1 MCGICGIVYGDRER
15 AVDRA
20 TLEAMTRL
28 MAHRGPD
35 GEGLRIDGPV
45 GLGHRRLS
53 VIDIEAGVQPMSNE
67 DGSLWLVYNGEI
79 YNFQELAA
87 GLAARGHRFRTRCD
101 TEVIIHLYEELG
113 VGCLDMLRGMFS
125 FALWD
130 GRKRRLFCARD
141 RLGVK
146 PFFYRHAKGDFIF
159 ASGPEAILRH
169 PGVERVVDLE
179 ALDFY
184 LTYQYV
190 PAPHSIFEGM
200 RKLPPAHYLLLEE
213 GRVAVERYWDVNPE
227 RPLEIGYGE
236 ARDRLGELLAEAT
249 RLRLVSDVPLGAFL
263 SGGID
268 SSIVVALMSREGG
281 GRVKT
286 FSIGFEDERYDE
298 LPYARM
304 VAQRYGTDHHEFVV
318 KPDAVGLLPKLVRH
332 YGEPFADSSALPT
345 YHVAEMSRRHVTVAL
360 NGDAGD
366 ELFAGYD
373 RYRAFSLA
381 HRLGMFPG
389 AKPLGG
395 LVARLLARAPRDSA
409 LHRARRFSESLGL
422 DGPARYL
429 SYVAYFGQE
438 ERARLYAPRM
448 RELSRRLDAL
458 GYIRRLYEACRMDDE
473 TARLLCTDIHSYL
486 PGDLLVKV
494 DIATMA
500 VSLEARSP
508 FLDHRVVEFAAALPM
523 RWKLRGGEGKR
534 ILKETFADLLPPEIL
549 RRGKQGF
556 GVPISRWFR
565 RELREYLREVLL
577 DPSSLA
583 RGYFDPARVRGL
595 VDDHQRGRREH
606 AYRLWALLALE
617 LWHRQFIDVAPLRGG
632 AA

>member
-101 TEVIIHLYEELG
+101 TQVIIHLYEELG

-179 ALDFY
+179 ALDLY